1 MCRDWK
7 RLLFHGLHLTF
18 LRSHDTTFKQGI
30 KPLIS
35 VNSTPSGQ
43 FWRPFWYE
51 WGISSTR
58 QCPQFPIVLMT
69 NGLLWWWLLFWIIA
83 FHVLGV
89 VCISGFL
96 ITRLP
101 DYPNCHNCIAMG
113 RLLHAGL
120 INLINISRQ
129 RTHANQRIIRGVG
142 GRKNKEIFVRTLIH
156 LYAQLP
162 FPWECSG
169 GWQCEKQILII
180 ALSPFLYNALYNE
193 YTLTVAADKDCVLCS
208 LHSIK
213 PLTLAQII
221 CLYSKYRLQ
230 YGLKRSAWYS
240 VHLYIKWKLLDRT
253 THHILHSAHYT
264 QCKYCTHWTL
274 HTSHCILHTKHT
286 VHTVHTA
293 RTLYSCVW
301 AWERVI
307 ISSLAATSPPLAQL
321 FATSTSLLICIL
333 FHEHPELFQQA
344 HIF

>member
-1 MCRDWK
+1 MRGILSFSDGQPAAAGQRTVETFYFCRLAMCRDWK

-18 LRSHDTTFKQGI
+18 LCSHDTTFKQGI

-51 WGISSTR
+51 WGISSAR

-129 RTHANQRIIRGVG
+129 GTHANQRIIFFG
-142 GRKNKEIFVRTLIH
+142 KNKEIFVRSENY

-162 FPWECSG
+162 FLWVS
-169 GWQCEKQILII
+169 
-180 ALSPFLYNALYNE
+180 
-193 YTLTVAADKDCVLCS
+193 VAVDGSAK
-208 LHSIK
+208 
-213 PLTLAQII
+213 
-221 CLYSKYRLQ
+221 SK
-230 YGLKRSAWYS
+230 
-240 VHLYIKWKLLDRT
+240 
-253 THHILHSAHYT
+253 
-264 QCKYCTHWTL
+264 
-274 HTSHCILHTKHT
+274 
-286 VHTVHTA
+286 
-293 RTLYSCVW
+293 
-301 AWERVI
+301 
-307 ISSLAATSPPLAQL
+307 
-321 FATSTSLLICIL
+321 F
-333 FHEHPELFQQA
+333 
-344 HIF
+344 